1 MIGLKGM
8 TFDTSEV
15 FIKIVINKITVIM
28 KFLVA
33 RKTIGNDTPSV
44 LCNLR
49 SISTLGEY
57 YRVSYDCCNIGF
69 FHSFLL
75 VLSRF
80 CPVCIIFAQVI

>member
-1 MIGLKGM
+1 MDNCGLWA
-8 TFDTSEV
+8 T
-15 FIKIVINKITVIM
+15 KIR

-33 RKTIGNDTPSV
+33 RKTIGNDTPSG

-49 SISTLGEY
+49 SINTLGEY

-80 CPVCIIFAQVI
+80 CPVCIIFA